1 MHLVQSMQLMMTDTT
16 WTRVRRPMRH
26 WLFGAVVFG
35 GACAGGVAMAQAES
49 PERSVRAHA
58 SEPSPAGEHP
68 VPRLKI
74 SLEGFSVDTPL
85 GTSVALT
92 GAHAEMY
99 PLSRRW
105 LRAGVGLSGG
115 NGHGAV
121 AGGSATVE
129 YGMMGASVGAQYPG
143 RVTPF
148 VEGHLAGGFMAAS
161 IDHPI
166 TVNGVRVDNASGT
179 TWLVG
184 RGLDAGVEVYAL
196 GRAYVS
202 GSIGWMRATWG
213 SPDTRAIVAGTS
225 TEIHFVDVTS
235 DSLLW
240 KLGIGI

>member
-1 MHLVQSMQLMMTDTT
+1 MTETM
-16 WTRVRRPMRH
+16 RISVRRPMRH
-26 WLFGAVVFG
+26 WLFGAVVMG
-35 GACAGGVAMAQAES
+35 GACGGGVAMAQTES

-58 SEPSPAGEHP
+58 ADRSRADEHP
-68 VPRLKI
+68 VPRLKV

-85 GTSVALT
+85 GTSVPLS

-105 LRAGVGLSGG
+105 IRAGVGLAGG

-121 AGGSATVE
+121 SGGSATVE
-129 YGMMGASVGAQYPG
+129 YGLLGASVGAQYPG

-148 VEGHLAGGFMAAS
+148 VEGHLAGGFMSAS

-166 TVNGVRVDNASGT
+166 SFNGVRVDNASGT
-179 TWLVG
+179 TWLFA

>member
-1 MHLVQSMQLMMTDTT
+1 M
-16 WTRVRRPMRH
+16 RRPMRH
-26 WLFGAVVFG
+26 WLVGVVIFAGGAVQV
-35 GACAGGVAMAQAES
+35 VASRAAVAQAASSEG
-49 PERSVRAHA
+49 SVHAHA
-58 SEPSPAGEHP
+58 SEPSLAEEHP
-68 VPRLKI
+68 VPRLKL

-105 LRAGVGLSGG
+105 LRAGVGLAGGSG
-115 NGHGAV
+115 NGAV
-121 AGGSATVE
+121 AGGSAAVE
-129 YGMMGASVGAQYPG
+129 YGLLAASIGAQYPG

-148 VEGHLAGGFMAAS
+148 VEGHLSGGVMSAS
-161 IDHPI
+161 VDHPI
-166 TVNGVRVDNASGT
+166 TFNGVRIDNASGT

-184 RGLDAGVEVYAL
+184 RGLDAGIEVYAL

-213 SPDTRAIVAGTS
+213 APDTRAIVAGTS
-225 TEIHFVDVTS
+225 TAIHFVDVTS

-240 KLGIGI
+240 KVGIGI

>member
-1 MHLVQSMQLMMTDTT
+1 MHIMTVAM
-16 WTRVRRPMRH
+16 WRRVRRPMCR
-26 WLFGAVVFG
+26 WLFGATVLVG
-35 GACAGGVAMAQAES
+35 GLTLTQGGVAVAQIGPS
-49 PERSVRAHA
+49 DRSVRAHA
-58 SEPSPAGEHP
+58 SEPTAAEEHP
-68 VPRLKI
+68 VPRLKL

-105 LRAGVGLSGG
+105 VRGGVGLAGG
-115 NGHGAV
+115 SGHGAIE
-121 AGGSATVE
+121 GGSATVE
-129 YGMMGASVGAQYPG
+129 YGMLGASVGAQYPG

-148 VEGHLAGGFMAAS
+148 VEGHLAGGFMSAS

-166 TVNGVRVDNASGT
+166 SFNGVQVDRASGT
-179 TWLVG
+179 TWLFC
-184 RGLDAGVEVYAL
+184 RGLDTGVEVYAI

-213 SPDTRAIVAGTS
+213 SPDTRANVAGTS
-225 TEIHFVDVTS
+225 TAIHFVDVTS
-235 DSLLW
+235 DSLMW